1 MDSVRR
7 IIFQPS
13 GRRID
18 LPEECSVL
26 EAAEACG
33 EEIESVCGGNGTCG
47 KCRVRVLEQ
56 DRDASNGSSGAL
68 SPVTKQELEEL
79 TEEEFDRGT
88 RLACLAR
95 VQTGE
100 VTIFVPEGSR
110 RVRQVIH
117 KSARELPVAIDPS
130 VTWYGAEVHAPTLEQ
145 PEADLSRL
153 RHALEEAHGL
163 EELTVDQRC
172 LQTLP
177 SGLGKAADPVNV
189 LIWRE
194 CEIIDVRP
202 GGEQSLIGVAID
214 IGTTTVAA
222 YLTDLTTGEI
232 LATESMMNPQVSRG
246 EDLMSRLSHVRMK
259 EDGLDDLN
267 RLIIEGLN
275 ELIGKLCEAAGIS
288 RQDVVD
294 LTVVGNTVMHH
305 IFAGLDPK
313 KLAVVPFPPVVS
325 SALDLKARDLGLD
338 VHPGAYVH
346 VLPVEAGFVGADN
359 VGVLIAEQPHLAD
372 ELSLIIDIGTN
383 GEIVLGNR
391 EKLASASCAC
401 GPSFEGAHIQHGMR
415 AMPGAIDK
423 VRIDPESRK
432 VTYRIIGAEEWFDEQ
447 TAPPLKVRGVCGS
460 GVLDA
465 VAQMLDAGIV
475 EPTGRLVSDGV
486 AGIIDGP
493 DGQPEFVL
501 APADQ
506 TATEGP
512 VTITAGDVRA
522 IQNAKA
528 AIRAGIDILLRR
540 LGTARPDRVIL
551 AGAFGMYLDIKSV
564 LRIGMIPE
572 LPPDCIDAV
581 GNAAGDGARLALLSR
596 EKRQEAEDIARNVE
610 YLELSADPAF
620 NDEYIMALAFP

>member
-1 MDSVRR
+1 MNSVRR

-18 LPEECSVL
+18 LPEECRVL

-47 KCRVRVLEQ
+47 KCRVRVLGP
-56 DRDASNGSSGAL
+56 DRDAPDVSAQAL
-68 SPVTKQELEEL
+68 SPVTRQEHKELTQEELE
-79 TEEEFDRGT
+79 RGT
-88 RLACLAR
+88 RLACEAR

-100 VTIFVPEGSR
+100 VTIFVPESSR

-117 KSARELPVAIDPS
+117 KGARELPVTIDPS
-130 VTWYGAEVHAPTLEQ
+130 VVWYRAEVHAPTLER

-153 RHALEEAHGL
+153 RSALKEAHGL
-163 EELTVDQRC
+163 EELAIDQRC

-177 SGLGKAADPVNV
+177 AGLGKSAGPVRV
-189 LIWRE
+189 LVWRQR
-194 CEIIDVRP
+194 EILDVRP
-202 GGEQSLIGVAID
+202 GDEGRLIGVAID

-246 EDLMSRLSHVRMK
+246 EDLMSRLSQVRMK
-259 EDGLDDLN
+259 DDGLQDLN

-275 ELIGKLCEAAGIS
+275 ELLGKLCEAAGIS
-288 RQDVVD
+288 RQEVVD
-294 LTVVGNTVMHH
+294 LAVVGNTVMHH

-325 SALDLKARDLGLD
+325 SALDLKARDLGLA

-346 VLPVEAGFVGADN
+346 LLPVEAGFVGADN
-359 VGVLIAEQPHLAD
+359 VGVLIAEQPHLSD
-372 ELSLIIDIGTN
+372 DLCLIIDIGTN

-401 GPSFEGAHIQHGMR
+401 GPSFEGAHIRHGMR
-415 AMPGAIDK
+415 AMPGAIEK

-432 VTYRIIGAEEWFDEQ
+432 VTYRIIGAEDWFDDRN
-447 TAPPLKVRGVCGS
+447 APPLKVRGICGS

-465 VAQMLDAGIV
+465 VAQLLDAGLI
-475 EPTGRLVSDGV
+475 EPTGRMVSDGA
-486 AGIIDGP
+486 AGIIAGSDGL
-493 DGQPEFVL
+493 PEFVL
-501 APADQ
+501 APAEQ
-506 TATEGP
+506 AATEGP
-512 VTITAGDVRA
+512 VTISAGDVRA

-540 LGTARPDRVIL
+540 LGVARPDRVIL
-551 AGAFGMYLDIKSV
+551 AGAFGMYLDIESV

-572 LPPDCIDAV
+572 LPRDRIYAV

-596 EKRQEAEDIARNVE
+596 AKRQEAEDIARDVE